1 MNDLLSIL
9 QNKLPPGVISFNP
22 DDIHRCA
29 ADKWATG
36 FSLPEAVALPNRTE
50 EVSTI
55 LCFAHKHRIPV
66 TPRGAGVGYCGG
78 AVPAKGGLVLSLER
92 MNCICEISEKDF
104 VAVTQPGVITADLQ
118 AEVEKRGLYYPPD
131 PAGRAESSI
140 GGNFST
146 NAGGPRCLKY
156 GVTRDYVLGIEVVLP
171 DGSIC
176 KTGGRTHKNKTGFDL
191 CRFFVGAE
199 GLLGVVTELTLKLI
213 PLPPFRSCL
222 SVGFSSMPDA
232 ATAICKIFAAGF
244 LPSALELADAF
255 TLEATWKRT
264 GSDIFKDSKAHLILE
279 MDGQEE
285 SVRGEISKIDK
296 IIRTLE
302 CRSMEIAHGTEKCE
316 SIWNIRREFSYALKD
331 TGLKKLNHDIVIPR
345 GRLVDFFVFTD
356 QLQKRFGIPIAC
368 FGHAGDGNIH
378 TNVMVDENKPEQ
390 LASGHEMTDLIFKQ
404 VLEWGGKIT
413 GEHGIGLA
421 KLRWWNQGTSKEERE
436 LHSLIKKALD
446 PHGIM
451 NPGKFV

>member
-1 MNDLLSIL
+1 M
-9 QNKLPPGVISFNP
+9 
-22 DDIHRCA
+22 
-29 ADKWATG
+29 
-36 FSLPEAVALPNRTE
+36 
-50 EVSTI
+50 
-55 LCFAHKHRIPV
+55 
-66 TPRGAGVGYCGG
+66 
-78 AVPAKGGLVLSLER
+78 SLER
-92 MNCICEISEKDF
+92 MNSICEISEKDF
-104 VAVTQPGVITADLQ
+104 VVVTQPGVITANLQ
-118 AEVEKRGLYYPPD
+118 AEVEKRGLFYPPD

-171 DGSIC
+171 NGSVC

-213 PLPPFRSCL
+213 PLPPFRSCI

-232 ATAICKIFAAGF
+232 ATAISKIFTAGF

-264 GSDIFKDSKAHLILE
+264 GSKVFKDSKAHLILE

-285 SVRGEISKIDK
+285 SVRVEISKIEK

-302 CRSMEIAHGTEKCE
+302 CRSIEIAHGAKKCE
-316 SIWNIRREFSYALKD
+316 GIWNVRREFSYALKD

-356 QLQKRFGIPIAC
+356 QLQKRFGIPVAC

-378 TNVMVDENKPEQ
+378 TNVMVDEKKPEH
-390 LASGHEMTDLIFKQ
+390 LASGHVMTDLIFKQ

-421 KLRWWNQGTSKEERE
+421 KLPWWNKGTSKEERE